1 MLGAPMRYPI
11 VRWDD
16 GYGVADRSATTQEMN
31 DMHSVTS
38 QVRVASASVTAL
50 GQGGIIGHDQGNSAW
65 EADIMSKQPLNV
77 RPTIR
82 QTVPWYRRW
91 RTAASFLAALV
102 ILHVMIHHGLFGRT
116 EDGGVQW
123 SHVVVYLCG
132 AIVFA
137 LQADRLF
144 HRLK

>member
-1 MLGAPMRYPI
+1 MCDQRSGRHCPGI
-11 VRWDD
+11 DD
-16 GYGVADRSATTQEMN
+16 GAQRRS
-31 DMHSVTS
+31 
-38 QVRVASASVTAL
+38 L
-50 GQGGIIGHDQGNSAW
+50 
-65 EADIMSKQPLNV
+65 
-77 RPTIR
+77 
-82 QTVPWYRRW
+82 
-91 RTAASFLAALV
+91 LAALV
-102 ILHVMIHHGLFGRT
+102 LLLVMIHHGLFGRT

>member
-1 MLGAPMRYPI
+1 
-11 VRWDD
+11 
-16 GYGVADRSATTQEMN
+16 
-31 DMHSVTS
+31 
-38 QVRVASASVTAL
+38 
-50 GQGGIIGHDQGNSAW
+50 
-65 EADIMSKQPLNV
+65 MSNQPLNV
-77 RPTIR
+77 RPTTR
-82 QTVPWYRRW
+82 QTLPWYRRW

-102 ILHVMIHHGLFGRT
+102 ILLVMIHHGLFGRT